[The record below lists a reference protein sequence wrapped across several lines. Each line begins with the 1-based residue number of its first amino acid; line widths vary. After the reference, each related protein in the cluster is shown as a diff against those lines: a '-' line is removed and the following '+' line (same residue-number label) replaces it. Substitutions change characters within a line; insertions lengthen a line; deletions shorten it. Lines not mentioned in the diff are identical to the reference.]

1 MIDPSSSE
9 EESDEEQQEDLQPL
23 QSLPPRRPGRT
34 EPSTGNLEVPLIVP
48 SHHTRYRWTP
58 SEHYN
63 QKYV

>member
-9 EESDEEQQEDLQPL
+9 EESEEEQQEDLQPL
-23 QSLPPRRPGRT
+23 PPRRGRT
-34 EPSTGNLEVPLIVP
+34 ELSTGNLEVPQIVP

>member
-23 QSLPPRRPGRT
+23 PSRRPGRT

-48 SHHTRYRWTP
+48 SHHTRYRWTL

-63 QKYV
+63 QK